1 MSQFRKNNSTSSAKK
16 IIFNANDVAERLN
29 TLKNNSQENTVWWT
43 SALKFEWNC
52 VRKGNNGTQWISIK
66 YTDANGVTGSLVIRV
81 NGEVHTGQIMP
92 AGDAEV
98 AILAARSKQNIE
110 KRNKKPVL
118 QFQMYKAQVK
128 TAEDGITPLQ
138 DNDGNPI
145 LPDADTQSP
154 YYKVANFLNEAFAI
168 ESREKISRGS
178 SLIETVTNMKKADKT
193 TTIETIIAA
202 FVDKTRIPYPGGI
215 ILSAG
220 DVAILRKLI
229 SQKELD
235 LLTKGVIVTP
245 NTRVVSL
252 VQEFVSD
259 QAKKNAGLPLPN
271 PITRVAMNFDQ
282 ITGVAQ
288 LSIFDKSRPYVAD
301 GQQKY
306 EAGKVNG
313 EPVNNYNVHEFIKSR
328 STIDA
333 IITMD
338 CISGHSMG
346 ISIPVKAEVI
356 VVDAPVMREVGLM
369 DVYDTPYVVIENT
382 TKSNR
387 KASPEPE
394 ENYDGLLDELSGG
407 V

>member
-1 MSQFRKNNSTSSAKK
+1 MSQFRKNNSTSSKK
-16 IIFNANDVAERLN
+16 IIFNANDVAERLE
-29 TLKNNSQENTVWWT
+29 TLKNNNQDNTVWWT

-92 AGDAEV
+92 AGYAEV

-118 QFQMYKAQVK
+118 QFQEYRAQVK
-128 TAEDGITPLQ
+128 TAEDGITLLQ

-145 LPDADTQSP
+145 LPDIETKSP
-154 YYKVANFLNEAFAI
+154 YYKVANLINEAFAT
-168 ESREKISRGS
+168 EAREKISRGC
-178 SLIETVTNMKKADKT
+178 SLVETVTNMKKADKT
-193 TTIETIIAA
+193 ITIENILAA
-202 FVDKTRIPYPGGI
+202 FVDKTKIPYPGGI

-220 DVAILRKLI
+220 DVAILRKMI

-288 LSIFDKSRPYVAD
+288 LSIFDKSRPYIAD

-328 STIDA
+328 SIIDA

-346 ISIPVKAEVI
+346 MSIPVKAEII
-356 VVDAPVMREVGLM
+356 VVDAPVVREVGLM
-369 DVYDTPYVVIENT
+369 DVYDMPYVAIENT
-382 TKSNR
+382 NKSTR